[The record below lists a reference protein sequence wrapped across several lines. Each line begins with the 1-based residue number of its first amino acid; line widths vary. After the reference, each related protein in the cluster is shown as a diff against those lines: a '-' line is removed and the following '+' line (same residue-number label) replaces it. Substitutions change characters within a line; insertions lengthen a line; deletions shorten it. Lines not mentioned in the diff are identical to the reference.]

1 MPPARSRTR
10 PTVEPPARPRSDVY
24 TGLLVLS
31 LLAMVTGTVLLYL
44 DYSQFPSAKPPAPPA
59 KPQAAPAG
67 GAPQGGAPQGAPQ
80 GVGGAGGAPAPQG
93 GGAGVAIPP
102 GQNPQGGGAP
112 MPQGGGAPMPQG
124 GQKPPGMP

>member
-44 DYSQFPSAKPPAPPA
+44 DYSQFPSAKPPAP
-59 KPQAAPAG
+59 PQAAPAG